1 MRCDLEL
8 SLRAT
13 DMPADVAAQM
23 PPRGLVMDVMASSV
37 CTLSRG
43 MLLTRAAWNAATAL
57 PDFATRTHRWGPPA
71 SCRQAAGRFPFHW
84 LYVAEDAYTAIWE
97 GRFCEKV
104 ERFPG
109 AFRLNEAASDGLL
122 VTMRLKS
129 DLNFIE
135 IGGTTAAR
143 LGIYDRLSDPD
154 YQWCRHFGLEMHH
167 VLEALFNRTGAIG
180 IRYPSRRLRNHAA
193 LAVHSR
199 HLGRWRESVT
209 IDTARFGDLP
219 IYGELLDDPCRLP
232 KALSK

>member
-1 MRCDLEL
+1 M
-8 SLRAT
+8 
-13 DMPADVAAQM
+13 
-23 PPRGLVMDVMASSV
+23 
-37 CTLSRG
+37 
-43 MLLTRAAWNAATAL
+43 
-57 PDFATRTHRWGPPA
+57 
-71 SCRQAAGRFPFHW
+71 
-84 LYVAEDAYTAIWE
+84 E

-104 ERFPG
+104 ERYPG

-129 DLNFIE
+129 DLNFLE

-143 LGIYDRLSDPD
+143 LGIYDRLSEPD

-209 IDTARFGDLP
+209 IDAARFGDLP
-219 IYGELLDDPCRLP
+219 IYGELLDDPCRLTE
-232 KALSK
+232 ALSK